1 MLGNTS
7 VTFENLN
14 NDSSIIS
21 DWVLISGKCF
31 LMISSQSAKY
41 SVFLLI
47 LDTFR
52 LVFYFEQ
59 RIEN

>member
-41 SVFLLI
+41 SVFLLN
-47 LDTFR
+47 TQ
-52 LVFYFEQ
+52 YF
-59 RIEN
+59 